1 MKIRAPAK
9 INLRLRVV
17 GKRKDGYHLVDSI
30 MVPVSLYDEIEI
42 IKARSRGEHLQ
53 VTCSHPWVP
62 AGKNNLA
69 YQAASLLLKET
80 KIRDDVRIHIS
91 KRIPV
96 GAGLGGGS
104 TDAAAVLLGLN
115 RLLRLN
121 YSLKKL
127 EKISLSLGADVPFF
141 IKGVPAR
148 VQGVGERISPI
159 KKFPRIWLVIAYPG
173 FSVSTAWVY
182 RNLRLKLTKSRVN
195 TSIISLLESPDK
207 IGRLLVNDLET
218 VTASRYPKIALLKEK
233 LTRAGAAG
241 VLMSGSG
248 SSVFGVFNS
257 RRRAK
262 QALLRLKK
270 EEESETFLVQVLT

>member
-1 MKIRAPAK
+1 VKIRAPAK

-17 GKRKDGYHLVDSI
+17 GKRKDGYHLVDTI

-42 IKARSRGEHLQ
+42 IKARTGGAHLE
-53 VTCSHPWVP
+53 VTCTHPLVP
-62 AGKNNLA
+62 SGKNNLA
-69 YQAASLLLKET
+69 YQAASLLLKEA
-80 KIRDDVRIHIS
+80 KIRDNVRIHIS

-115 RLLRLN
+115 RLLRLD

-127 EKISLSLGADVPFF
+127 ERISLSLGADVPFF

-159 KKFPRIWLVIAYPG
+159 KKFPRVWLVIAYPG

-182 RNLRLKLTKSRVN
+182 RNLPLKLTKSRVN

-241 VLMSGSG
+241 ALMSGSG

-270 EEESETFLVQVLT
+270 EEEIETFLVQVLT

>member
-42 IKARSRGEHLQ
+42 IKARHRGKQLQ
-53 VTCSHPWVP
+53 VTCSHPSVP
-62 AGKNNLA
+62 SGKNNLA
-69 YQAASLLLKET
+69 YQAASLLLKQTE
-80 KIRDDVRIHIS
+80 IPDNVRIHIS

>member
-1 MKIRAPAK
+1 VKIRAPAK

-17 GKRKDGYHLVDSI
+17 GKRKDGYHLVDTI

-42 IKARSRGEHLQ
+42 IKARTPGKHLQ

-69 YQAASLLLKET
+69 YQAASLLLRET

-127 EKISLSLGADVPFF
+127 ERISLSLGADVPFF

>member
-1 MKIRAPAK
+1 VKIRAPAK

-42 IKARSRGEHLQ
+42 IKARTRGKHLQ
-53 VTCSHPWVP
+53 VTCNHPSVP
-62 AGKNNLA
+62 SGKKNLA
-69 YQAASLLLKET
+69 QQAASLLLKEA
-80 KIRDDVRIHIS
+80 KIRDHVRIHIS

-115 RLLRLN
+115 RLFHLN

-141 IKGVPAR
+141 IKRVPAR
-148 VQGVGERISPI
+148 VQGIGERISPI

-182 RNLRLKLTKSRVN
+182 RNLRLKLTKSKVN

-262 QALLRLKK
+262 QALLQLKK
-270 EEESETFLVQVLT
+270 EEEIETFLVQVLS